1 MLKHISHNLKTKA
14 EVLLTLLT
22 SDECFYVEEIK
33 VRTLFTLPT
42 YLEYS
47 LRISH
52 SFCSEKMILNTRQ
65 LEVGYL
71 NMNGTPSSDG
81 FNAFNESTVVQT
93 PQDLLES
100 IAAVLRNM
108 VNIFETSRNYW
119 KFLKRNFKYSA
130 EENRCTTHKNSL
142 NLTILIS
149 LFKTEYQI
157 IIQILGVVMSY
168 LQENLKQS
176 SVGVVLAG

>member
-1 MLKHISHNLKTKA
+1 MLKHISHHLKTKA

-22 SDECFYVEEIK
+22 SDEHFYVEEIK

-52 SFCSEKMILNTRQ
+52 SFYSKKMILNTRQ

-71 NMNGTPSSDG
+71 DMNGIPSSG
-81 FNAFNESTVVQT
+81 SFNTFNGTVLQT
-93 PQDLLES
+93 PQDLLKSS
-100 IAAVLRNM
+100 IAVLRNV

-119 KFLKRNFKYSA
+119 KFLKHNFKYSA
-130 EENRCTTHKNSL
+130 EENLCTTHKI
-142 NLTILIS
+142 IL
-149 LFKTEYQI
+149 
-157 IIQILGVVMSY
+157 
-168 LQENLKQS
+168 
-176 SVGVVLAG
+176 